1 MGAMLVLAPT
11 PALAAGETIEF
22 ASAGGS
28 VLEDVTSGEYS
39 VNAVL
44 DTGGP
49 ATSVD
54 AVSVTV
60 SAPPSADYVLNTTSV
75 TFPAGSDDGATL
87 PVTLTITD
95 DLIDEDDQPVV
106 LTMTGPGAGGQDT
119 HTVLIEDD
127 DALPIL
133 SIEPA
138 SGEEGTVITFTV
150 TKTGLTEKTVTVD
163 TVTND
168 GTDPPAATSKPPA
181 ADFIN
186 RSDVRYVFPPSLT
199 TDTQTLTV
207 ETLQDTLDEANETF
221 EVRLSNPINA
231 TLAGAPPPAFVT
243 GTGTIIDDDGEPSV
257 SVVDATA
264 VAEGPGASLKFLV
277 SLLPASGQPVT
288 VKYKT
293 VDGTATA
300 PADYTAL
307 PLTPLTFAPGETSR
321 EVDVP
326 IADDTIDEIAETM
339 RLELSEPTATTIVPG
354 GGVATGTISDN
365 DNAAPVIDKLLI
377 TDANGAPKTTFNR
390 GETTMVNV
398 EFSDPGV
405 MDTHEVRVSW
415 EDATPDHY
423 EVIAGTGL
431 ATRSFVATHQ
441 YTDAAPQTITVIIDD
456 GEGGQ
461 ARKDAVTIFIVGVG
475 GAQLETVGLVDPT
488 TGLWTLRNA
497 AGVETTFYYG
507 NPGDFPIIG
516 DWDCD
521 GDETPG
527 MYRQSDGFVYLRNSN
542 TQGVADIKFFFGN
555 PGDVPIVGDFNGDG
569 CHTVSIYRP
578 SESKVFIINKLGE
591 NNGGLGAAEIEYFFG
606 NPGDKPFVGDFDGDG
621 IETIGLH
628 RESTG
633 LVYFRNSHTQGV
645 ADNQFI
651 FGDPGDRLV
660 AGDWVPSAV
669 DSPAVF
675 RPSNTTFYFRHSNT
689 QGNADN
695 QFVWGEPPFLPVA
708 GNFGLD

>member
-1 MGAMLVLAPT
+1 
-11 PALAAGETIEF
+11 
-22 ASAGGS
+22 
-28 VLEDVTSGEYS
+28 
-39 VNAVL
+39 
-44 DTGGP
+44 
-49 ATSVD
+49 
-54 AVSVTV
+54 VTV
-60 SAPPSADYVLNTTSV
+60 SAPASPDYTLSTTSV
-75 TFPAGSDDGATL
+75 TFPSGSADGATL

-95 DLIDEDDQPVV
+95 DLIDEVDQPVM
-106 LTMTGPGAGGQDT
+106 LTMTGPGAGTQDT
-119 HTVLIEDD
+119 HTVTIQDED
-127 DALPIL
+127 ASPIL
-133 SIEPA
+133 SIQPA
-138 SGEEGTVITFTV
+138 SGEEGTVIPFTV
-150 TKTGLTEKTVTVD
+150 TKTGFTEQIVTVD
-163 TVTND
+163 AVTND
-168 GTDPPAATSKPPA
+168 GTATSIPPG
-181 ADFIN
+181 ADFID
-186 RSDVRYVFPPSLT
+186 RSRVTLAFAPEET
-199 TDTQTLTV
+199 TKILTV
-207 ETLQDTLDEANETF
+207 DTLEDTLDEANETF
-221 EVRLSNPINA
+221 LIRLLDLSTNA
-231 TLAGAPPPAFVT
+231 TFDGGGEFLT
-243 GTGTIIDDDGEPSV
+243 GEGTIIDNDGEPSV
-257 SVVDATA
+257 SAVDASA

-300 PADYTAL
+300 PTDYTAL
-307 PLTPLTFAPGETSR
+307 PLTPLSFAPGETSK
-321 EVDVP
+321 EVTVL
-326 IADDTIDEIAETM
+326 IADDAIDEIAETVK
-339 RLELSEPTATTIVPG
+339 LELSEPAPLGVAIVPG

-405 MDTHEVRVSW
+405 MDSHEVRVSW

-488 TGLWTLRNA
+488 TGIWNLRNT
-497 AGVETTFYYG
+497 GGQVTSFFYG

-555 PGDVPIVGDFNGDG
+555 PGDIPIVGDFNGDG

-578 SESKVFIINKLGE
+578 SESKVFVINKLGE
-591 NNGGLGAAEIEYFFG
+591 NNGGLGAAEIEYLFG
-606 NPGDKPFVGDFDGDG
+606 NPGDKPFVGDFDGNG
-621 IETIGLH
+621 TETIGLH

-633 LVYFRNSHTQGV
+633 LVYFRNTHTQGV

-675 RPSNTTFYFRHSNT
+675 RPGNTTFYFRHSNT

-695 QFVWGEPPFLPVA
+695 QFVWGEGPFLPVA
-708 GNFGLD
+708 GNFGLG